1 MTFWC
6 RDSLD
11 RIWTVQSIYKALKCH
26 ITHPIFQATFT
37 NLIKHIWT
45 SSLVRYILFLKRIQ
59 TCSITNKYK
68 CNLHTRKNN
77 NFGGQFCKFHEKENT
92 STGRLLRKLS
102 HFLLFILWREQS
114 QFVFFWPWGNPSL
127 KPQSQQIPFVSNPS
141 FVLTHKN

>member
-11 RIWTVQSIYKALKCH
+11 HIWTVQSIYKALKCH

-37 NLIKHIWT
+37 NFIKHIWT

-77 NFGGQFCKFHEKENT
+77 NFGGQFGKFHKKIKHKRRT
-92 STGRLLRKLS
+92 PSTQTISFSAFYSLTWTVTICVFLALRKP
-102 HFLLFILWREQS
+102 LLETTKS
-114 QFVFFWPWGNPSL
+114 ANSFF
-127 KPQSQQIPFVSNPS
+127 FES
-141 FVLTHKN
+141 FFCLTHKN